1 MNDAE
6 KQKKLLRMM
15 EEEQNQLL
23 GISVSK
29 KNSKQ
34 LQSRKSH
41 SSTNLIR
48 CSDCGGQ
55 VSTRASSCPKCG
67 CPVDIE
73 LQKAAIRREIIKKET
88 LLSDENKQLKER
100 ITKLKKETDGAIG
113 AGCLVY
119 VSIIG
124 IFFIVGWLE
133 SGKVGE
139 VAFGWFVIGLIVC
152 AILGYFRFSRLFL
165 STNAIQQIDK
175 LKDLESR
182 LEIKKRESQNL
193 ADNLKN
199 INSAKLLTAASAFG
213 IHQRRKIHQELKE
226 LNENHSENGGD
237 GSGGDSGGDSGWGD
251 FEGF

>member
-15 EEEQNQLL
+15 EKEQNQIL
-23 GISVSK
+23 GISASK
-29 KNSKQ
+29 KKPEHLKPPISQSSK
-34 LQSRKSH
+34 
-41 SSTNLIR
+41 NLIK

-55 VSTRASSCPKCG
+55 VSRRASSCPKCG
-67 CPVDIE
+67 CPLDIE
-73 LQKAAIRREIIKKET
+73 HQKAAIRGEIIKKER

-139 VAFGWFVIGLIVC
+139 VAFGWFVIGLIVSV
-152 AILGYFRFSRLFL
+152 ILSCFRFSRLFL
-165 STNAIQQIDK
+165 STKAKQQIAK

-193 ADNLKN
+193 AHNLKN

-226 LNENHSENGGD
+226 LNENLSDNGGD
-237 GSGGDSGGDSGWGD
+237 ASGGDSGGDSGWGD

>member
-15 EEEQNQLL
+15 EEEQDQLL

-41 SSTNLIR
+41 ASTNLIR

-73 LQKAAIRREIIKKET
+73 QQKAAIRREIIKKER
-88 LLSDENKQLKER
+88 LLSDQKKLLEED
-100 ITKLKKETDGAIG
+100 IAKLKTETKDASSVPRGIEVLIFLLIIG
-113 AGCLVY
+113 LSFFFGWLQSGWGLAFGYFLMA
-119 VSIIG
+119 SIIC
-124 IFFIVGWLE
+124 I
-133 SGKVGE
+133 
-139 VAFGWFVIGLIVC
+139 
-152 AILGYFRFSRLFL
+152 FL
-165 STNAIQQIDK
+165 SVFHFYRNFIPQKTNQQIDK
-175 LKDLESR
+175 LKIMESHLE
-182 LEIKKRESQNL
+182 LKKEKSKEM

-199 INSAKLLTAASAFG
+199 INSPKVFATLAAGFG
-213 IHQRRKIHQELKE
+213 FHQMREIRKELKGI
-226 LNENHSENGGD
+226 NESLS
-237 GSGGDSGGDSGWGD
+237 GSGEDASGGDSGWGD